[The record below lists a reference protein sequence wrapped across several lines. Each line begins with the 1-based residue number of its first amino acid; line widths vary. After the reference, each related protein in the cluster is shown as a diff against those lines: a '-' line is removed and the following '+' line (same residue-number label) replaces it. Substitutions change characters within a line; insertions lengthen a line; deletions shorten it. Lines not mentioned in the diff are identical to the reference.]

1 MKCCICGPVKNCGP
15 FINKILKNIEIIG
28 AFFEEYKIIIF
39 YDKSSDDTLLKLKN
53 YQAKNPN
60 FHFYIN
66 NTEISQYRTIRL
78 AHARNFCVNYINQKL
93 PDFDFFI
100 MMDFDDVNCKKFKP
114 EILQKYLY
122 RNDWDALSFNT
133 SPKYYDIWSLS
144 IYPYCFSYNHFEN
157 NVEQY
162 GIIQNY
168 IMERLKNIKKGD
180 LLNCI
185 SSFNGFSVYRTK
197 KFLNCYYDGKV
208 NVNLLP
214 KNYMLAHIK
223 AVNSNIIFKDYGN
236 VNGFIEDCELRSFHV
251 QGINKN
257 NAKIMM
263 SPEII
268 FY

>member
-1 MKCCICGPVKNCGP
+1 
-15 FINKILKNIEIIG
+15 
-28 AFFEEYKIIIF
+28 
-39 YDKSSDDTLLKLKN
+39 
-53 YQAKNPN
+53 
-60 FHFYIN
+60 
-66 NTEISQYRTIRL
+66 
-78 AHARNFCVNYINQKL
+78 
-93 PDFDFFI
+93 
-100 MMDFDDVNCKKFKP
+100 
-114 EILQKYLY
+114 
-122 RNDWDALSFNT
+122 
-133 SPKYYDIWSLS
+133 
-144 IYPYCFSYNHFEN
+144 
-157 NVEQY
+157 
-162 GIIQNY
+162 
-168 IMERLKNIKKGD
+168 MERLKNIKKGD

-236 VNGFIEDCELRSFHV
+236 VNGFIEDCEHRSFHV

-257 NAKIMM
+257 NAKIMI